1 MKVSLLHRNLNRSR
15 RLWAYLC
22 SYSAIAHTCLALAD
36 NVLDILALLA
46 IRREHTH
53 CVLAA
58 GEHINAAESLASHSP
73 ACGAVGAMYAS
84 SVGFMVLPA
93 VANMCCQWLARDSA
107 TASNML
113 PFCTVARQWVS
124 AQDFVK
130 QAAVLLVL
138 LPPAL
143 LLDLFWLLLALGC
156 GHMNAIY
163 VFNTAVTA
171 DDEAGAVTHMM
182 AWVSTFLEDVP
193 QFVIQCCFLFLPRE
207 SSSSISYVTI
217 ASVSLAGGTM
227 LWTLID
233 KCRQRWQLKSAS
245 KNLREL
251 YPIVPRENE
260 TWWLDVI
267 GALPSQ
273 SFSAAVS
280 PTSSSG
286 ASVAKSFSQQLAKK
300 LAVPTPPPSTSSVMN
315 AAKHAI
321 AVAVPLQHANGEL
334 WPAEYDA

>member
-1 MKVSLLHRNLNRSR
+1 
-15 RLWAYLC
+15 
-22 SYSAIAHTCLALAD
+22 
-36 NVLDILALLA
+36 
-46 IRREHTH
+46 
-53 CVLAA
+53 
-58 GEHINAAESLASHSP
+58 
-73 ACGAVGAMYAS
+73 MYAS
-84 SVGFMVLPA
+84 SVGFMVFPA

-113 PFCTVARQWVS
+113 PFCTAARLWVS
-124 AQDFVK
+124 AQNFVK

-138 LPPAL
+138 LPLAL
-143 LLDLFWLLLALGC
+143 MLDLFWLLLALGC
-156 GHMNAIY
+156 GHMNAIH

-207 SSSSISYVTI
+207 SSNSISYVTI

-227 LWTLID
+227 LFTLID
-233 KCRQRWQLKSAS
+233 KCKQRWQLKSAS
-245 KNLREL
+245 KNVREV

-280 PTSSSG
+280 PTSSNR
-286 ASVAKSFSQQLAKK
+286 ASVPKSLTQLAKK

-315 AAKHAI
+315 AANLAV
-321 AVAVPLQHANGEL
+321 AVAVPLQHTKGEL
-334 WPAEYDA
+334 WPAEYDV